1 MVKFFIG
8 SDFKLKKAA
17 VKIRPAWR
25 IVISKNADFFS
36 KYPCVDYAQ
45 YVTDC
50 FTGSTKTL
58 SLRHGRKDNAWDTGY
73 AHLTAYA

>member
-36 KYPCVDYAQ
+36 KYPCVDYVE